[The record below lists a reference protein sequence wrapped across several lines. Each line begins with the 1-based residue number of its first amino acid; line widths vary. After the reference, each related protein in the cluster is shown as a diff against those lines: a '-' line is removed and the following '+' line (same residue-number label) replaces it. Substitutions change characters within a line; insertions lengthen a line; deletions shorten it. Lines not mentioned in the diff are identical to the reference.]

1 MIKSNVNYEVY
12 KMHIFEIMKDDG
24 TLIVSQYGYVLGYIV
39 LYARSFKARKF
50 VSQKV
55 FDDLNLK
62 TIEPIGKR
70 DSLVVRIEGKYHN
83 TRLLE
88 QIIIMLMVS
97 AINNLIFSINNTN
110 ILFVIIKSALFSYM
124 SLYSILM
131 TSFRRKN
138 KLHS

>member
-97 AINNLIFSINNTN
+97 AINN